1 MRTMPIMSALA
12 ALRQTAPDPG
22 PGQRGAREPPV
33 SGDGDG
39 EEEPPVTPV
48 TCPVSPWCVMWCY
61 GAIRRQCRHN
71 DNIST
76 TMYIVLSI

>member
-1 MRTMPIMSALA
+1 MITFKSSEYCPMLQAGLRTMPIMSALA

-48 TCPVSPWCVMWCY
+48 TCPVSPWCDVSRPV
-61 GAIRRQCRHN
+61 A
-71 DNIST
+71 
-76 TMYIVLSI
+76 VV